1 MADSLRDLVVSLS
14 LNTDNFTRN
23 IKSVNKQIQEAES
36 YFKLASAGVQGFDSS
51 TAGLSS
57 KLEMLE
63 RKLSLQKDAVG
74 QYEKALQAASEK
86 LTECYNR
93 QQDYS
98 SRLADAKAKQND
110 LAMEVQV
117 ATIQYEHY
125 RDTLG
130 ETNSATIA
138 AKQNMEA
145 AQQEYAEATAEVEKL
160 AGQNDALQRSTQN
173 AADAVSTAHSQL
185 NKAQAAVKETEAAI
199 KQTNQELK
207 TAQSAWTAA
216 GKALEDFSKKAEKVG
231 KSATQIGKS
240 LTTTFTTPILG
251 LATGAVKASVEFE
264 SAFAGVR
271 KTVDASEAEFDE
283 LAGSIKQMSTEVAA
297 STTDIASVVETAG
310 QLGIENSHLMEFA
323 RTMIDLGNSTN
334 MQADE
339 AASQA
344 ARFANI
350 MGMSQSQFQNLG
362 STLVDLGNN
371 YATTESEIMAMSLR
385 LAGAGKQVG
394 LSEAEILGFAAALS
408 SVGIEAQ
415 MGGSAFSKAL
425 VKMEVAAA
433 TGGEALDD
441 FAKVSGMTSAQFKN
455 IWEND
460 PAAAFHAFITGLSR
474 MDEQGVSA
482 IATLNDIGIS
492 EIRLRDTLL
501 RATNATEL
509 FSKTQVTAKN
519 AWKQNTALTTE
530 ANKRYATTESRL
542 TNLKNKAVLF
552 AQTIGSDLA
561 PMINQII
568 DGVGKVIE
576 RFSSMDASTRQQII
590 RIAGIAAA
598 IGPAIL
604 VFGKLSTGVGK
615 VTSVIGTFAT
625 AVGKA
630 GGGFSGFMSIL
641 SKSPAVWLAVAAAVV
656 VGTVALA
663 DYLSGAKATREAL
676 KGLQETAENWK
687 NTAAE
692 TFYGKSEGLSF
703 FGMSKDDFVKRAEEE
718 KQTAAQWMSGMIA
731 VWSDGK
737 RETNDIVKQWQDS
750 WKSLTGTTRD
760 GLTSLKATA
769 DKNGYTSLSSQM
781 GADLKQLDSIDKEMT
796 SLLKRRQNKKLSD
809 KDKVR
814 IQELIDTR
822 NAIMVKYKLVPESE
836 DVGGFDT
843 LQKKFDAEVAR
854 AEARGQ
860 QVTIATYENAIVGA
874 AQGLAAINSQL
885 DEQYDAE
892 YALIQLMT
900 NEAEKQ
906 KALTDLNA
914 RYNQNR
920 KNAAMEYATFLQGV
934 VGPVWEKDSIQQAK
948 TQVTDLFQLLRKYS
962 AASKDERDKMLPD
975 LNQLTKGMD
984 EGAIA
989 EYIGL
994 LTQVQSLLDSGFSE
1008 AEVSSMFPDIDFS
1021 SALEQLA
1028 SIQTFLNN
1036 NSWDSNLDSLNTM
1049 FGDALGEEVLK
1060 IATDLDMT
1068 GAQARWEE
1076 WATNPGSIT
1085 TDAIVES
1092 YAEAE
1097 NIAKLQPKVDAF
1109 VEKYTEVKEG
1119 ADKASLTPS
1128 GLLAYVATYAEA
1140 TTGTDVSSLNPSN
1153 ITAMVAAYKELAAGA
1168 DVSTLKP
1175 SEITAYI
1182 MQYLEKK
1189 GVDTSK
1195 LSPDAVTA
1203 FVMAYEELTGG
1214 ASTTALTPSNIT
1226 AMVVKYAE
1234 AEGIDLSALSPDQ
1247 ITALVNTFAEAT
1259 GCDKSSLMQNFVAY
1273 IAEYKEAAGVKK
1285 PTLNISVGLTGYDL
1299 LSYRRFVKNNKVTVD
1314 GIVKL
1319 SELYQDP
1326 SEALGEENV
1335 KFWKDGIEIPAKAV
1349 TTEMLKPSDLA
1360 VLDTD
1365 GTMHILITTEVT
1377 GAPEAIEDMR
1387 EQVTEVDQLGMTAIG
1402 TAFTGIMPASL
1413 MDFISSAEERIK
1425 TAKERIGSW
1434 NSFLYGG
1441 EEGIMRTLDQSM
1453 QYDFSPDRIA
1463 QLSTYVA
1470 EVVSAIQQGNAVSQE
1485 DMDNLNTI
1493 LQFVQDLDTAGV
1505 GSNVTQGIAEGMV
1518 SVGWDGSAETLANN
1532 LEAAI
1537 NAALVINSPSA
1548 RMMPAGQYVAQGI
1561 GEGMTG
1567 TDMSSYASTLA
1578 SAIETAASGVLTS
1591 SMLSSYGITVASG
1604 LASAMSGYSFS
1615 SSAGT
1620 IGSKVRSA
1628 ASSSLTSATLRTV
1641 GINAMNGLAAGIRSG
1656 QNAVVSAMRTAAK
1669 KAVQTAKSEL
1679 KISSP
1684 SRVFRDEV
1692 GVMTMK
1698 GLGEGVTREATRQ
1711 AKVISNAARYLTDA
1725 AHDGAIGYTHS
1736 DNSRTYNSTSSVN
1749 FSGSSFYIRDEQ
1761 DVRSLAIEIAT
1772 LTKRQ
1777 QRGKGLRMA

>member
-1 MADSLRDLVVSLS
+1 M
-14 LNTDNFTRN
+14 
-23 IKSVNKQIQEAES
+23 
-36 YFKLASAGVQGFDSS
+36 
-51 TAGLSS
+51 
-57 KLEMLE
+57 
-63 RKLSLQKDAVG
+63 
-74 QYEKALQAASEK
+74 
-86 LTECYNR
+86 
-93 QQDYS
+93 
-98 SRLADAKAKQND
+98 
-110 LAMEVQV
+110 
-117 ATIQYEHY
+117 
-125 RDTLG
+125 
-130 ETNSATIA
+130 
-138 AKQNMEA
+138 
-145 AQQEYAEATAEVEKL
+145 
-160 AGQNDALQRSTQN
+160 
-173 AADAVSTAHSQL
+173 
-185 NKAQAAVKETEAAI
+185 
-199 KQTNQELK
+199 
-207 TAQSAWTAA
+207 
-216 GKALEDFSKKAEKVG
+216 
-231 KSATQIGKS
+231 
-240 LTTTFTTPILG
+240 
-251 LATGAVKASVEFE
+251 
-264 SAFAGVR
+264 
-271 KTVDASEAEFDE
+271 
-283 LAGSIKQMSTEVAA
+283 
-297 STTDIASVVETAG
+297 
-310 QLGIENSHLMEFA
+310 
-323 RTMIDLGNSTN
+323 
-334 MQADE
+334 
-339 AASQA
+339 
-344 ARFANI
+344 
-350 MGMSQSQFQNLG
+350 
-362 STLVDLGNN
+362 
-371 YATTESEIMAMSLR
+371 
-385 LAGAGKQVG
+385 
-394 LSEAEILGFAAALS
+394 
-408 SVGIEAQ
+408 
-415 MGGSAFSKAL
+415 
-425 VKMEVAAA
+425 
-433 TGGEALDD
+433 
-441 FAKVSGMTSAQFKN
+441 
-455 IWEND
+455 
-460 PAAAFHAFITGLSR
+460 
-474 MDEQGVSA
+474 
-482 IATLNDIGIS
+482 
-492 EIRLRDTLL
+492 
-501 RATNATEL
+501 
-509 FSKTQVTAKN
+509 
-519 AWKQNTALTTE
+519 
-530 ANKRYATTESRL
+530 
-542 TNLKNKAVLF
+542 
-552 AQTIGSDLA
+552 
-561 PMINQII
+561 
-568 DGVGKVIE
+568 
-576 RFSSMDASTRQQII
+576 
-590 RIAGIAAA
+590 
-598 IGPAIL
+598 
-604 VFGKLSTGVGK
+604 
-615 VTSVIGTFAT
+615 
-625 AVGKA
+625 
-630 GGGFSGFMSIL
+630 
-641 SKSPAVWLAVAAAVV
+641 
-656 VGTVALA
+656 
-663 DYLSGAKATREAL
+663 
-676 KGLQETAENWK
+676 
-687 NTAAE
+687 
-692 TFYGKSEGLSF
+692 
-703 FGMSKDDFVKRAEEE
+703 
-718 KQTAAQWMSGMIA
+718 
-731 VWSDGK
+731 
-737 RETNDIVKQWQDS
+737 
-750 WKSLTGTTRD
+750 
-760 GLTSLKATA
+760 
-769 DKNGYTSLSSQM
+769 
-781 GADLKQLDSIDKEMT
+781 
-796 SLLKRRQNKKLSD
+796 
-809 KDKVR
+809 
-814 IQELIDTR
+814 
-822 NAIMVKYKLVPESE
+822 KYKLVPESE

-906 KALTDLNA
+906 QALTDLNT

-948 TQVTDLFQLLRKYS
+948 TQVSDLFQLLRKYS

-1360 VLDTD
+1360 VLDAD

-1377 GAPEAIEDMR
+1377 GAPEAIEEMR
-1387 EQVTEVDQLGMTAIG
+1387 EQVAEVDQLGMTPLG
-1402 TAFTGIMPASL
+1402 TALTGIMPTSTL
-1413 MDFISSAEERIK
+1413 DMIRSAERRIE
-1425 TAKERIGSW
+1425 TAKNDLGQWYNFI
-1434 NSFLYGG
+1434 YGG
-1441 EEGIMRTLDQSM
+1441 DEGIMKTLDQSM
-1453 QYDFSPDRIA
+1453 QLDFSPERVA
-1463 QLSTYVA
+1463 ELATYVA

-1493 LQFVQDLDTAGV
+1493 LQFVQDLDAAGV
-1505 GSNVTQGIAEGMV
+1505 GGNVSEGIAEQP
-1518 SVGWDGSAETLANN
+1518 W
-1532 LEAAI
+1532 
-1537 NAALVINSPSA
+1537 
-1548 RMMPAGQYVAQGI
+1548 
-1561 GEGMTG
+1561 
-1567 TDMSSYASTLA
+1567 
-1578 SAIETAASGVLTS
+1578 
-1591 SMLSSYGITVASG
+1591 
-1604 LASAMSGYSFS
+1604 
-1615 SSAGT
+1615 
-1620 IGSKVRSA
+1620 
-1628 ASSSLTSATLRTV
+1628 SLTHR
-1641 GINAMNGLAAGIRSG
+1641 
-1656 QNAVVSAMRTAAK
+1656 
-1669 KAVQTAKSEL
+1669 
-1679 KISSP
+1679 P
-1684 SRVFRDEV
+1684 RV
-1692 GVMTMK
+1692 
-1698 GLGEGVTREATRQ
+1698 
-1711 AKVISNAARYLTDA
+1711 
-1725 AHDGAIGYTHS
+1725 
-1736 DNSRTYNSTSSVN
+1736 
-1749 FSGSSFYIRDEQ
+1749 
-1761 DVRSLAIEIAT
+1761 
-1772 LTKRQ
+1772 
-1777 QRGKGLRMA
+1777 

>member
-1 MADSLRDLVVSLS
+1 MSKSTLKGSRDIEYLALLREQHRRIKPVL
-14 LNTDNFTRN
+14 FTCN
-23 IKSVNKQIQEAES
+23 ACKYTFSEHLLHPDEMED
-36 YFKLASAGVQGFDSS
+36 KL
-51 TAGLSS
+51 
-57 KLEMLE
+57 
-63 RKLSLQKDAVG
+63 
-74 QYEKALQAASEK
+74 YEKALQAASEK

-117 ATIQYEHY
+117 ATVQYEHY

-130 ETNSATIA
+130 DTNSATIA

-160 AGQNDALQRSTQN
+160 AGQNDAVQRSTQN
-173 AADAVSTAHSQL
+173 AADAVSTAQSQL

-216 GKALEDFSKKAEKVG
+216 GKVLEDFSKKAEKVG

-240 LTTTFTTPILG
+240 LTTTVTTPIFG

-441 FAKVSGMTSAQFKN
+441 FAKVSSMTSAQFKN

-460 PAAAFHAFITGLSR
+460 PAAAFQAFITGLSR

-552 AQTIGSDLA
+552 AQTIGSDLS

-590 RIAGIAAA
+590 RVAGIAAA

-630 GGGFSGFMSIL
+630 GGGFSGFMSVL

-750 WKSLTGTTRD
+750 WKSLTGTTRE
-760 GLTSLKATA
+760 GLTGLKSTA

-796 SLLKRRQNKKLSD
+796 SLLKRRQNKNLSD

-860 QVTIATYENAIVGA
+860 QVTISTYENAIVGA
-874 AQGLAAINSQL
+874 AQGLAAINGQL
-885 DEQYDAE
+885 DE
-892 YALIQLMT
+892 
-900 NEAEKQ
+900 
-906 KALTDLNA
+906 
-914 RYNQNR
+914 
-920 KNAAMEYATFLQGV
+920 
-934 VGPVWEKDSIQQAK
+934 
-948 TQVTDLFQLLRKYS
+948 
-962 AASKDERDKMLPD
+962 
-975 LNQLTKGMD
+975 
-984 EGAIA
+984 
-989 EYIGL
+989 
-994 LTQVQSLLDSGFSE
+994 
-1008 AEVSSMFPDIDFS
+1008 
-1021 SALEQLA
+1021 
-1028 SIQTFLNN
+1028 
-1036 NSWDSNLDSLNTM
+1036 
-1049 FGDALGEEVLK
+1049 
-1060 IATDLDMT
+1060 
-1068 GAQARWEE
+1068 
-1076 WATNPGSIT
+1076 
-1085 TDAIVES
+1085 
-1092 YAEAE
+1092 
-1097 NIAKLQPKVDAF
+1097 
-1109 VEKYTEVKEG
+1109 YTEVKEG

-1214 ASTTALTPSNIT
+1214 ASTSALTPSNIT

-1360 VLDTD
+1360 VLDAD

-1377 GAPEAIEDMR
+1377 GAPEAIEEMR
-1387 EQVTEVDQLGMTAIG
+1387 EQVAEVDQLGMTPLG
-1402 TAFTGIMPASL
+1402 TALTGIMLTSTLGMIKA
-1413 MDFISSAEERIK
+1413 AEKRIE
-1425 TAKERIGSW
+1425 TAKNDLGQWYNFI
-1434 NSFLYGG
+1434 YGG
-1441 EEGIMRTLDQSM
+1441 DEGIMKTLDQSM
-1453 QYDFSPDRIA
+1453 QLDFSPERVA
-1463 QLSTYVA
+1463 ELATYVA

-1493 LQFVQDLDTAGV
+1493 LQFVQDLDAAGV
-1505 GSNVTQGIAEGMV
+1505 GGNVSEGIAEGMV
-1518 SVGWDGSAETLANN
+1518 AVGRDGSA
-1532 LEAAI
+1532 
-1537 NAALVINSPSA
+1537 
-1548 RMMPAGQYVAQGI
+1548 
-1561 GEGMTG
+1561 
-1567 TDMSSYASTLA
+1567 
-1578 SAIETAASGVLTS
+1578 
-1591 SMLSSYGITVASG
+1591 
-1604 LASAMSGYSFS
+1604 
-1615 SSAGT
+1615 
-1620 IGSKVRSA
+1620 
-1628 ASSSLTSATLRTV
+1628 
-1641 GINAMNGLAAGIRSG
+1641 
-1656 QNAVVSAMRTAAK
+1656 
-1669 KAVQTAKSEL
+1669 
-1679 KISSP
+1679 
-1684 SRVFRDEV
+1684 
-1692 GVMTMK
+1692 
-1698 GLGEGVTREATRQ
+1698 
-1711 AKVISNAARYLTDA
+1711 
-1725 AHDGAIGYTHS
+1725 
-1736 DNSRTYNSTSSVN
+1736 
-1749 FSGSSFYIRDEQ
+1749 
-1761 DVRSLAIEIAT
+1761 
-1772 LTKRQ
+1772 
-1777 QRGKGLRMA
+1777 